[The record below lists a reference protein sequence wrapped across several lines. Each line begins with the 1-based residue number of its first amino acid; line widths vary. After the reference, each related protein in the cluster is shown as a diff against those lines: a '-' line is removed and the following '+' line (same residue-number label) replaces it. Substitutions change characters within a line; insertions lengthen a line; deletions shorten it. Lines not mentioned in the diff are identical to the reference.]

1 MWPKIVEICDKN
13 TNKIKKCV
21 IIDTEG
27 LGSLEEGQN
36 TDMKIFLMAVLLSSY
51 LIYNSVGSIDEKAI
65 ENLSLVINLA
75 ELLHKNQ
82 NQYDSQQLINSF
94 PSFMWLVRDFSLRL

>member
-1 MWPKIVEICDKN
+1 
-13 TNKIKKCV
+13 
-21 IIDTEG
+21 
-27 LGSLEEGQN
+27 
-36 TDMKIFLMAVLLSSY
+36 MAVLLSSY

-75 ELLHKNQ
+75 ELLHKND
-82 NQYDSQQLINSF
+82 NQYDSQELINSF

>member
-27 LGSLEEGQN
+27 LGSLEEG
-36 TDMKIFLMAVLLSSY
+36 
-51 LIYNSVGSIDEKAI
+51 
-65 ENLSLVINLA
+65 
-75 ELLHKNQ
+75 
-82 NQYDSQQLINSF
+82 
-94 PSFMWLVRDFSLRL
+94 

>member
-1 MWPKIVEICDKN
+1 MWPKIVEISDKN